1 MAGITLQ
8 QAETQLALYLDA
20 EAKVLAGQ
28 RVRIGDKDITRAD
41 LEFVQK
47 GIDLWQ
53 GRVIKLERAT
63 NGIAVKQVIPL

>member
-1 MAGITLQ
+1 MAGITLA
-8 QAETQLALYLDA
+8 QAETQLNLYLDA

-28 RVRIGDKDITRAD
+28 RVRIEGKEITRAD

-53 GRVIKLERAT
+53 GRVTKLART
-63 NGIAVKQVIPL
+63 TTGIAVKQVIPV

>member
-1 MAGITLQ
+1 MAGIALE
-8 QAETQLALYLDA
+8 QAQTQLNLYLDA

-53 GRVIKLERAT
+53 GRVTKLARAT
-63 NGIAVKQVIPL
+63 TGIQIKQAIPV

>member
-1 MAGITLQ
+1 MAGITLA
-8 QAETQLALYLDA
+8 QAETQLNLYLDA
-20 EAKVLAGQ
+20 EAKVLSGQ

-53 GRVIKLERAT
+53 GRVTKLART
-63 NGIAVKQVIPL
+63 TTGIAVKQVIPV

>member
-53 GRVIKLERAT
+53 GRVIKLERIT
-63 NGIAVKQVIPL
+63 NGIAVKQVIPV